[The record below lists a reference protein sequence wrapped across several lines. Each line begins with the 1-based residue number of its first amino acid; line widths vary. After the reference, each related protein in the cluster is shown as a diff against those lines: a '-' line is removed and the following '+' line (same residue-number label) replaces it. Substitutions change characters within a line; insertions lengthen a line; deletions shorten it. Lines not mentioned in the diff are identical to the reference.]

1 MDKKLFSYFLENNW
15 QIENDF
21 EKALKSF
28 KFKDFTDAFSWMT
41 SLSLIIENN
50 DHHPEWKNVYNKLEV
65 VLTTHD
71 TGGLSEKDIILAK
84 AMDEEF
90 KKYI

>member
-1 MDKKLFSYFLENNW
+1 MRQYIF
-15 QIENDF
+15 
-21 EKALKSF
+21 
-28 KFKDFTDAFSWMT
+28 
-41 SLSLIIENN
+41 IIEKN

-71 TGGLSEKDIILAK
+71 TGGLSEKDIVLAK